1 MSELTVLA
9 GDIGGTHA
17 RFARVRASAGTVVLE
32 DQHVYDVPGSASL
45 EALVAQYLL
54 DYSGDVAVA
63 AIGIAAPV
71 VGGKS
76 NPINLPWAVSEDEV
90 RSAIGHADGFLLN
103 DLLANAW
110 GISEL
115 GPDQF
120 EELQPDGI
128 GLGGNRAVCSAGT
141 GLGIAGMVAIGDR
154 WQPFAS
160 EGGHIDYGPRGSHE
174 DALLLY
180 LREQHPDWEHVSAER
195 VVSGPGLVHI
205 WEFVTQTGRAQAGAD
220 LLAAMTAGNPGVAIS
235 QAALAGSDPSADLAL
250 EMFVHAYGAQAG
262 NLALVLLSTGG
273 MYIGGGIAPQI
284 LPILRRGGFLKAF
297 QAKGRYDGLLE
308 KMAVRVILDDL
319 CALRG
324 SARFALTQLEER
336 G

>member
-1 MSELTVLA
+1 VSEVTVLA

-17 RFARVRASAGTVVLE
+17 RFARVRAGHGPVVLE
-32 DQHVYDVPGSASL
+32 HEQVYDVPDSASL
-45 EALVAQYLL
+45 EALVAQYLA
-54 DYSGDVAVA
+54 DHPGDVAVA
-63 AIGIAAPV
+63 AIGIAAPI
-71 VGGKS
+71 VGGKA
-76 NPINLPWAVSEDEV
+76 NPINLPWAISEDEV
-90 RSAIGHADGFLLN
+90 RSAIGHDHGYLLN

-115 GPDQF
+115 SPDQF
-120 EELQPDGI
+120 EELQPDRI

-160 EGGHIDYGPRGSHE
+160 EGGHIDYGPRSAHE

-180 LREQHPDWEHVSAER
+180 LRDQHPEWEHVSAER

-205 WEFVTQTGRAQAGAD
+205 WEFVTQTGRAQAGAE
-220 LLAAMTAGNPGVAIS
+220 LVAAMAAGNPGTAIS
-235 QAALAGSDPSADLAL
+235 QAALAGSDASAVLAMD
-250 EMFVHAYGAQAG
+250 MFVHAYGAQAG

-284 LPILRRGGFLKAF
+284 LPILRRGGFLHSF
-297 QAKGRYDGLLE
+297 HAKGRYDGILE

-324 SARFALTQLEER
+324 SARFALTRLEES

>member
-1 MSELTVLA
+1 
-9 GDIGGTHA
+9 
-17 RFARVRASAGTVVLE
+17 
-32 DQHVYDVPGSASL
+32 
-45 EALVAQYLL
+45 
-54 DYSGDVAVA
+54 
-63 AIGIAAPV
+63 
-71 VGGKS
+71 
-76 NPINLPWAVSEDEV
+76 
-90 RSAIGHADGFLLN
+90 
-103 DLLANAW
+103 
-110 GISEL
+110 
-115 GPDQF
+115 
-120 EELQPDGI
+120 
-128 GLGGNRAVCSAGT
+128 
-141 GLGIAGMVAIGDR
+141 MVAIGDR

-160 EGGHIDYGPRGSHE
+160 EGGHIDYGPRGTHE

-180 LREQHPDWEHVSAER
+180 LREHYPDWEHVSAER

-205 WEFVTQTGRAQAGAD
+205 WEFVTQTERAQAGAD
-220 LLAAMTAGNPGVAIS
+220 LLAAMTSGNPGVAIS
-235 QAALAGSDPSADLAL
+235 QAALAGSDPSAELAV

-308 KMAVRVILDDL
+308 NMAVRVILDDL